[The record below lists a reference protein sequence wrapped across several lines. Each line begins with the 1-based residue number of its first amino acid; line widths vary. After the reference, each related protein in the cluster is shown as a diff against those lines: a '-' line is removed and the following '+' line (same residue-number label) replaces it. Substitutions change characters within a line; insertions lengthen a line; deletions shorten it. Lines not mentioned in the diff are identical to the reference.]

1 MPPLLHRR
9 DLLRLAG
16 ASLIAGAVTACGGG
30 RGTGSAPPAD
40 PSARR
45 RLHSSGRLLTKPQVP
60 DDGSAGTGLVPLRL
74 SGSDRDGAVYVPES
88 YRSDTPAP
96 LVLTLHGATGS
107 GRRGLGRLQSLADA
121 AGLIL
126 LAPDSRGVT
135 WDVAMSGGFG
145 PDAEFVDRAL
155 DFVFAR
161 YAVDPTRLAAEGFS
175 DGASYALSLGLLNGD
190 LFTHV
195 IAFSPGFVA
204 EGTRRGKPRV
214 FVSHGVHDRILP
226 IDRCGRRIAR
236 DLRGDDYDVSYTE
249 FDGGHA
255 VPTEIAGAA
264 VDWLNGRG

>member
-1 MPPLLHRR
+1 MPPLVHRR

-16 ASLIAGAVTACGGG
+16 ASLIAGAVTACGG
-30 RGTGSAPPAD
+30 RGTGSAPPAA

-45 RLHSSGRLLTKPQVP
+45 RLHSGGRLLSSPRP
-60 DDGSAGTGLVPLRL
+60 ADAAPADTGLVPLRL
-74 SGSDRDGAVYVPES
+74 SGSDRDGAVYVPAS
-88 YRSDTPAP
+88 YRPDTPAP
-96 LVLTLHGATGS
+96 LVLTFHGATGS

-135 WDVAMSGGFG
+135 WDVALSGGFG

-155 DFVFAR
+155 DVVFTR
-161 YAVDPTRLAAEGFS
+161 YAVDPARLAAEGFS

-195 IAFSPGFVA
+195 IAFSPGLVA
-204 EGTRRGKPRV
+204 DGTRRGKPRV
-214 FVSHGVHDRILP
+214 FVSHGLHDQILP
-226 IDRCGRRIAR
+226 IGRCGRRIAR
-236 DLRGDDYDVSYTE
+236 ELRGDDYDVRYTE

-255 VPTEIAGAA
+255 VPTDVAGAA
-264 VDWLNGRG
+264 VEWLTRGG